1 LKTLENWKRFHEKKE
16 IYNIEI
22 PQGFCRLNLRFFR
35 LAESE
40 IIKFYPL
47 NSEMHPEQ
55 KKSYQAMTPEQKLQ
69 VALDLYYSARE
80 IKTAGLKSQHPDWT
94 EDTIRQKVREIFLYA
109 RT

>member
-1 LKTLENWKRFHEKKE
+1 MIFYET
-16 IYNIEI
+16 
-22 PQGFCRLNLRFFR
+22 
-35 LAESE
+35 
-40 IIKFYPL
+40 IKFYPSVFCPL

-55 KKSYQAMTPEQKLQ
+55 KKSYQAMTPDQKLR

-94 EDTIRQKVREIFLYA
+94 EDTIRQKVRDIFLYA

>member
-1 LKTLENWKRFHEKKE
+1 M
-16 IYNIEI
+16 
-22 PQGFCRLNLRFFR
+22 PQFDQETMVKLVSELRR
-35 LAESE
+35 NVARE